1 MLKKKVIGCIA
12 TGAVAAI
19 AITAK
24 IMTNKAK
31 KTTYVA
37 EAVDPI
43 LPRKMGI
50 YEKYVKRGIDVVCA
64 TGAIVVFSPVYLGV
78 SLLVKTKLGSPV
90 LFTQDRPGLIGPD
103 GKETVFKMYK
113 FRSMTDERD
122 ENGDLLPDDVRL
134 TKFGKWLRNTSLD
147 ELPEAFNIL
156 NGTMSV
162 IGPRP
167 QLVRDMVFM
176 SDEQR
181 MRHTAKPG
189 LSGLAQVNGRNA
201 ISWEDKI
208 DWDLKYINKVS
219 FKGDLKIIF
228 DTVMKAFIKQEGI
241 TQDDMVTAEDYGDYL
256 LRINKV
262 NKEIYDVKQ
271 AEAKQILKNTKN
283 VRNDDKRIE
292 TVRECANEKKYSVLM
307 SLYKKEKPEY
317 LRLALDSMLNQTVV
331 PDEIV
336 LVEDG
341 PLTDEL
347 YSVLD
352 DYPMLKRIKNE
363 TNLGLGLALNVGLK
377 ECRNELVARMD
388 TDDCS
393 KPERCEKQLERF
405 LEKPY
410 LAIVGSHIDE
420 FISNPSNVISQRI
433 VPVTSEEI
441 YEFAKKRSAFN
452 HPAVM
457 YSKTAVL
464 ENNGYANLKRNQD
477 VDLFGRMQFKGY
489 KAENIDEALL
499 WFRSSDELAKRRKSW
514 QNTWSYI
521 ATIRKFWKMGY
532 SSFFDYAMVGI
543 AQTGMYLM
551 PVKMQNFVYKKF
563 LRKQ

>member
-1 MLKKKVIGCIA
+1 MSKKKVLGCLL
-12 TGAVAAI
+12 TGAVVT
-19 AITAK
+19 TAVTATVMK
-24 IMTNKAK
+24 NKAK
-31 KTTYVA
+31 KTTYKA
-37 EAVDPI
+37 ESIDPI
-43 LPRKMGI
+43 TPREMGF
-50 YEKYVKRGIDVVCA
+50 YEKYVKRAIDVTCA
-64 TGAIVVFSPVYLGV
+64 TGAIVVFSPIYLGV
-78 SLLVKTKLGSPV
+78 AALVRTKLGSPV
-90 LFTQDRPGLIGPD
+90 LFTQDRPGLVGPD

-122 ENGDLLPDDVRL
+122 ENGDLLPDEVRL

-176 SDEQR
+176 SKEQR

-201 ISWEDKI
+201 ISWEDKMN
-208 DWDLKYINKVS
+208 WDLKYIKKVT
-219 FKGDLKIIF
+219 FKEDLKIIL
-228 DTVMKAFIKQEGI
+228 DTVKKAFIKQEGI
-241 TQDDMVTAEDYGDYL
+241 TQDDMATAEDLGDYL
-256 LRINKV
+256 LRTEKV
-262 NKEIYDVKQ
+262 DSKDYEQKQ
-271 AEAKQILKNTKN
+271 KEAKDILNCTIEKK
-283 VRNDDKRIE
+283 DDEKRIKLVKE
-292 TVRECANEKKYSVLM
+292 SAEQKKYSVLM
-307 SLYKKEKPEY
+307 SLYKKENPEY
-317 LRLALDSMLNQTVV
+317 LRIAIDSMLNQTVA

-341 PLTDEL
+341 PLTDDL
-347 YSVLD
+347 YAVLD
-352 DYPMLKRIKNE
+352 EYPMLHRVKNE
-363 TNLGLGLALNVGLK
+363 INLGLGLALNVGLK

-393 KPERCEKQLERF
+393 KPERCEKQLQRF

-410 LAIVGSHIDE
+410 LAVVGSHIDE
-420 FISNPSNVISQRI
+420 FIGDISNVVSQRI
-433 VPVTSEEI
+433 VPTTSEEI
-441 YEFAKKRSAFN
+441 YKFAKKRSAFN

-464 ENNGYANLKRNQD
+464 ENNGYADLKRNQD
-477 VDLFGRMQFKGY
+477 VDLFGRMLFNGN

-499 WFRSSDELAKRRKSW
+499 WFRSSDKLAKRRKSW

-532 SSFFDYAMVGI
+532 SSFADYAIVGI

-551 PVKMQNFVYKKF
+551 PIKLQNYIYKNF
-563 LRKQ
+563 LRK

>member
-1 MLKKKVIGCIA
+1 MSKKRVLGCLL
-12 TGAVAAI
+12 TGAVVT
-19 AITAK
+19 TAVTATVMK
-24 IMTNKAK
+24 NKAK
-31 KTTYVA
+31 KTTYKA
-37 EAVDPI
+37 ESIDPI
-43 LPRKMGI
+43 TPREMGF
-50 YEKYVKRGIDVVCA
+50 YEKYIKRAIDVTCA
-64 TGAIVVFSPVYLGV
+64 TGAIVVFSPIYLGV
-78 SLLVKTKLGSPV
+78 AALVRAKLGSPV

-122 ENGDLLPDDVRL
+122 ENGDLLPDEVRL

-176 SDEQR
+176 SKEQR

-201 ISWEDKI
+201 ISWEDKMN
-208 DWDLKYINKVS
+208 WDLKYIEKVT
-219 FKGDLKIIF
+219 FKDDLKIIL
-228 DTVMKAFIKQEGI
+228 DTVKKAFIKQEGI
-241 TQDDMVTAEDYGDYL
+241 TQDDMATAEDLGDYL
-256 LRINKV
+256 LRIQVVDTKDY
-262 NKEIYDVKQ
+262 EQKQ
-271 AEAKQILKNTKN
+271 KEAKNILNSTNNKKNEE
-283 VRNDDKRIE
+283 KRIE
-292 TVRECANEKKYSVLM
+292 LVKESAEQKKYSVLM
-307 SLYKKEKPEY
+307 SLYKKENPEY
-317 LRLALDSMLNQTVV
+317 LRIAIDSMLKQTVA

-347 YSVLD
+347 YAVLD
-352 DYPMLKRIKNE
+352 DYPILHRIKNE
-363 TNLGLGLALNVGLK
+363 KNLGLGLALNIGLK

-393 KPERCEKQLERF
+393 KPERCEKQLQRF

-420 FISNPSNVISQRI
+420 FVDDISNVISQRI
-433 VPVTSEEI
+433 VPTTSEEI
-441 YEFAKKRSAFN
+441 YKFAKKRSAFN
-452 HPAVM
+452 HPTVM
-457 YSKTAVL
+457 YSKTSVL
-464 ENNGYANLKRNQD
+464 ENNGYADLKRNQD
-477 VDLFGRMQFKGY
+477 VDLFGRMQFNGY

-521 ATIRKFWKMGY
+521 ATIREFWKMGY
-532 SSFFDYAMVGI
+532 SSFIDYAIVGI

-551 PVKMQNFVYKKF
+551 PIKLQNYIYKNF
-563 LRKQ
+563 LRK